1 MLLIYL
7 VQVIAA
13 FLQQELA
20 QYIEPEQSIEFYLAY
35 LELQHEVESNYYHA
49 CGGW

>member
-1 MLLIYL
+1 MFVISLLQY
-7 VQVIAA
+7 IAA

-20 QYIEPEQSIEFYLAY
+20 QYIEPEQSIEPYLAY
-35 LELQHEVESNYYHA
+35 LDLQHEIESNYYHA

>member
-1 MLLIYL
+1 MLIISL
-7 VQVIAA
+7 VQSIAL

-20 QYIEPEQSIEFYLAY
+20 QYIEPQPSIEPYLAQ
-35 LELQHEVESNYYHA
+35 LELQHEIESDYYHA